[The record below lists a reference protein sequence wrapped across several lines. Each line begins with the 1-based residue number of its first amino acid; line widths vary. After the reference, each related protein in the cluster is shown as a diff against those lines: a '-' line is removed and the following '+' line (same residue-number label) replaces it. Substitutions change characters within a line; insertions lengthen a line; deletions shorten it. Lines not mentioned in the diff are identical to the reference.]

1 MATNKDKEI
10 QQLNFDKNYYGK
22 IKKQPEVLKLNLSL
36 DAGKL
41 SSKDENILKSL
52 GMVKNGI
59 TRQILVPA
67 DITLHALH
75 YVIQRAFGWQNSHL
89 HQYTLPE
96 EVFQMLTN
104 GKNVPSDHGL
114 CKHDGLFTR
123 WADLCGIYFRF
134 PL

>member
-10 QQLNFDKNYYGK
+10 QQLSFDKNYYGK
-22 IKKQPEVLKLNLSL
+22 IKKQPEVLKLNLTL

-41 SSKDENILKSL
+41 SSQDENILKSL

-89 HQYTLPE
+89 HQYTLARRSFSNAYKRTE
-96 EVFQMLTN
+96 C
-104 GKNVPSDHGL
+104 S
-114 CKHDGLFTR
+114 R
-123 WADLCGIYFRF
+123 
-134 PL
+134 